1 MILWLYPIACHQTA
15 PAPPENPAQPSD
27 TAAQDTAAQD
37 STSPDTITG
46 SGATV
51 LITEA
56 MSGNADT
63 LSDEDGETPDW
74 LELYNPGPSPVQ
86 LEGWG
91 LSDEADGGG
100 AWRFPALTLAAGEF
114 RVVFASGKDRSGDE
128 LHTDFKLSDAGEL
141 LHLLDDD
148 GETVDTLSVPALAD
162 GRSFGRAQ
170 VVTETEV
177 IGEGSPAWL
186 SLSWETGWAEG
197 DFDQSGW
204 REVVLPVGFEG
215 DVELENVALG
225 QETTQSTDG
234 YGYTGV
240 QAVDGDLSTFTHTN
254 TSDLTPSWTVTLDA
268 PRWISAIALEN
279 RRDCCANRLYNTTVS
294 VFDED
299 GTAVWV
305 SEILNP
311 TAEGQ
316 SPIDPGATLSL
327 PVDPVVEGAAVTV
340 EKVAVNGDA
349 SSEWLSLAEV
359 EVFAGTTP
367 PYGLWIQTDIGDE
380 MRGVSDQA
388 WLRCPISW
396 EGALP
401 DRLVLTIEADHE
413 AEGLWGGASAAQV
426 LSPDLLA
433 DGAVLGVSGTNQDAD
448 DPFFF
453 LSPTLLAQDIQT
465 GDLAWFTAPTP
476 GAPNGEGYA
485 DSLHEPTFSA
495 ERGFYDAPIDLTVTA
510 PEGAALLL
518 TLDGTDPSTGDG
530 IRIEP
535 EDGTA
540 QATLSIETTGF
551 VRAMA
556 EQEGALSSAVAT
568 HTYIFLADVIR
579 QPAAPAGW
587 PQDWDGISQDA
598 VSGDYEMD
606 PEVVE
611 DPAYTTDLLAGLRD
625 IPTLSIVAD
634 PEDLFGADAGIYV
647 HSLQRGDDW
656 ERAVSLE
663 LIEPD
668 GTTGVA
674 TVAGLRMHGYGWRY
688 HSNTLK
694 HSMRLEF
701 RPEYGPSKLEYPLF
715 ADAPVERFDSIVLR
729 SQGSR
734 GWQDFRDPEEAQYI
748 RDAFARDTARDMGK
762 LDGHA
767 AYVHLY
773 LNGLYWGLY
782 MPVERPDAGFGA
794 EYFGGASED
803 YDAINRRTTTNE
815 AIDGDLEAYEEMLA
829 VAELGLDDDVGLAA
843 IQEYLSLED
852 LIDYMLIHQYTVNR
866 DGPEEYQSNNMRGI
880 RKREA
885 GAQFHFFVWDMEYSI
900 WDADDNYNIEVDVAG
915 SISSVYAQLRNNPDF
930 RSMYSERAWGHLSA
944 GGALT
949 PEACTERWEARAT
962 EIERA
967 VVAESAR
974 WGDTDRA
981 TPYTRDVEWQL
992 ERERLLTEFFP
1003 YRTDYLIEQL
1013 SAAGLLEP

>member
-1 MILWLYPIACHQTA
+1 MISWLLLFACQPIS
-15 PAPPENPAQPSD
+15 PAPVDTPARPID
-27 TAAQDTAAQD
+27 TADPD
-37 STSPDTITG
+37 SAEPDSAEPDTIVG
-46 SGATV
+46 PGATV
-51 LITEA
+51 WITEA

-74 LELYNPGPSPVQ
+74 LELFNPGPAPVQ

-91 LSDEADGGG
+91 LSDEDDGDG
-100 AWRFPALTLAAGEF
+100 AWVFPALTLAAGEF
-114 RVVFASGKDRSGDE
+114 RVVFASGKDRSGEE
-128 LHTDFKLSDAGEL
+128 LHTDFKISSDGEQL
-141 LHLLDDD
+141 LLLDDA
-148 GETVDTLSVPALAD
+148 GAIVDTLIVPALAD

-177 IGEGSPAWL
+177 LGEGSAAWL
-186 SLSWETGWAEG
+186 SLEATADWAEA

-204 REVVLPVGFEG
+204 REVVLPVGFATSIE
-215 DVELENVALG
+215 VENVALD
-225 QETTQSTDG
+225 QQTQQSTDG

-240 QAVDGDLSTFTHTN
+240 QAVDGNLSTFTHTG
-254 TSDLTPSWTVTLDA
+254 TSDLTPSWAVTLDA
-268 PRWISAIALEN
+268 PRWISEIVLEN
-279 RRDCCANRLYNTTVS
+279 RRDCCASRLYNATVS
-294 VFDED
+294 ILDAD
-299 GTAVWV
+299 GAAVWV
-305 SEILNP
+305 SEVLNP
-311 TAEGQ
+311 TEEGQ
-316 SPIDPGATLSL
+316 SPSDPGATLSL

-340 EKVAVNGDA
+340 EKVAVNGA
-349 SSEWLSLAEV
+349 SSSEWLSLAEV
-359 EVFAGTTP
+359 EIYAGTTP

-380 MRGVSDQA
+380 MLGVSEQA
-388 WLRCPISW
+388 WLRCPIAW

-401 DRLVLTIEADHE
+401 DRLLLTVETDHV
-413 AEGLWGGASAAQV
+413 AEGFWGGAAAAQV
-426 LSPDLLA
+426 LSPGLLA
-433 DGAVLGVSGTNQDAD
+433 DGAVLGVMGSNQDAD
-448 DPFFF
+448 DPIFF
-453 LSPTLLAQDIQT
+453 LSPTLLAQDIET

-485 DSLHEPTFSA
+485 DSLDEPTFSA
-495 ERGFYDAPIDLTVTA
+495 ERGFYDAPIALTVTA

-518 TLDGTDPSTGDG
+518 TLDGTDPSAGDG

-535 EDGTA
+535 EGGIA
-540 QATLSIETTGF
+540 QTTLSIETTGF

-556 EQEGALSSAVAT
+556 EQEGALSSAVTT
-568 HTYIFLADVIR
+568 HTYIFLEDVIR

-587 PQDWDGISQDA
+587 PVTWDGISQAAIA
-598 VSGDYEMD
+598 VDYEMD

-611 DPAYTTDLLAGLRD
+611 DPAYTDDLLAGLRD
-625 IPTLSIVAD
+625 IPTLSIVTD
-634 PEDLFGADAGIYV
+634 PDDLFGADAGIYI

-663 LIEPD
+663 LIQPD
-668 GTTGVA
+668 GTTGFA
-674 TVAGLRMHGYGWRY
+674 TQAGLRIHGYGWRY

-701 RPEYGPSKLEYPLF
+701 RPEYGPSKLEFPLF

-762 LDGHA
+762 IDGHA
-767 AYVHLY
+767 TYVHLY

-794 EYFGGASED
+794 EYFGGESEE

-829 VAELGLDDDVGLAA
+829 VAELGLGDDAGLAA
-843 IQEYLSLED
+843 IQEYLNLED

-900 WDADDNYNIEVDVAG
+900 WDADDNYNIDVDVDG
-915 SISSVYAQLRNNPDF
+915 SISHVYAQLRNNPDF
-930 RSMYSERAWGHLSA
+930 RSMYSEQAWGHLSA

-949 PEACTERWEARAT
+949 PEACIARWEERAA

-981 TPYTRDVEWQL
+981 TPYTRDVEWQT

-1003 YRTDYLIEQL
+1003 YRTDALIEQL
-1013 SAAGLLEP
+1013 TAAGLLEP